1 MDHLKKQAA
10 QAAMVEL
17 DIAASK
23 LDASEILQ
31 IGLGTGSTARHFV
44 DLLGEKVAS
53 GFKCICVPTSNE
65 TAAQAKALNINLT
78 DLDTIDRLH
87 ITIDGTDEIGPD
99 MSLIKGGGGAL
110 LREKI
115 VAAAS
120 DKMVV
125 IADEGKRVDH
135 LGAFALPV
143 EVNVF
148 GLKATKTA
156 IGVVMQKF
164 NARPEFDTK
173 PEMSLR
179 MDQNGK
185 PFMTDGAHFVIDAC
199 FGRILDAR
207 GISSA
212 LLEVPGVVQ
221 HGLFLDICQT
231 AYLAGPQ
238 GVSKL
243 TA

>member
-1 MDHLKKQAA
+1 MEDLKKQAA
-10 QAAMVEL
+10 QAAMAEL
-17 DIAASK
+17 DLETVAE
-23 LDASEILQ
+23 LR

-44 DLLGEKVAS
+44 ELLGQRVAD
-53 GFKCICVPTSNE
+53 GFKCICVPTSIE
-65 TAAQAKALNINLT
+65 TARQAKKLNIPLT
-78 DLDTIDRLH
+78 DLDKIDRLH
-87 ITIDGTDEIGPD
+87 ITIDGTDEIAPD

-125 IADEGKRVDH
+125 IADEGKRVDV
-135 LGAFALPV
+135 LGTFALPV
-143 EVNVF
+143 EVTPF
-148 GLKATKTA
+148 GLLATKTA
-156 IGVVMQKF
+156 IAGVMK
-164 NARPEFDTK
+164 NFDIE
-173 PEMSLR
+173 PQMSLR
-179 MDQNGK
+179 LADNQK
-185 PFMTDGAHFVIDAC
+185 PFITDGGHFVIDAC

-207 GISSA
+207 GVSTG

-221 HGLFLDICQT
+221 HGLFINLCHT

-243 TA
+243 MACNTPA

>member
-1 MDHLKKQAA
+1 MDHLKRQAA

-23 LDASEILQ
+23 LKASEILQ

-65 TAAQAKALNINLT
+65 TAAQAKTLNIALT

-87 ITIDGTDEIGPD
+87 ITIDGTDEIAPD

-125 IADEGKRVDH
+125 IADEGKRVEH

-156 IGVVMQKF
+156 IGAVMKKF
-164 NARPEFDTK
+164 DIE

-179 MDQNGK
+179 MAQNGE

-207 GISSA
+207 GTSSA

-221 HGLFLDICQT
+221 HGLFLEICQT

-243 TA
+243 MA